1 MSYKPD
7 NYHQTDPPCELKKD
21 VMGRQGSKKGQ
32 KESTPSDE
40 GSDASPC
47 SAGKLYAKRDL
58 KGIASLYGKHLMAM
72 TSEGLHSKS
81 DIAAELAWRD
91 FQIQE
96 LEKQNVK
103 NNRPHN
109 LT

>member
-1 MSYKPD
+1 MRKLFGDSLP
-7 NYHQTDPPCELKKD
+7 T
-21 VMGRQGSKKGQ
+21 Q
-32 KESTPSDE
+32 KEIEANKLANKLANAKRREEEATPPTPSDE
-40 GSDASPC
+40 GSAASPC

-96 LEKQNVK
+96 LEKQNV
-103 NNRPHN
+103 
-109 LT
+109 